1 MKILITGGA
10 GFIGTKICNK
20 LKDKFEI
27 IVLDNFSQQIHGE
40 GNPKLIE
47 GVDYVFGDVT
57 STEDWKKVM
66 LKNPNYIIHLAAET
80 GTGQSM
86 DEITRYVNTNVVGTS
101 VMLEFLN
108 KNENNV
114 KKIILSSTRAVYGDL
129 ENNSE
134 TSIVDPKSV
143 YAVTKLA
150 QENLIKTS
158 SKVPYTI
165 LRYQNVFG
173 DGQSLNNPYTGIISI
188 FSNLFLENKPITL
201 FDNGIPTRDFIYVE
215 DVVDVTIKCLDNTST
230 NYKTYDVGTGIET
243 KILDVTLK
251 LKELSNSTSEII
263 ITDYHRDGDIMF
275 AKANTTKIKTDL
287 SWEPKFTIEDG
298 LNFFYN
304 WFKKEKNL

>member
-20 LKDKFEI
+20 LKESFEI
-27 IVLDNFSQQIHGE
+27 IVLDNFSEQVHG
-40 GNPKLIE
+40 NKKPKLLE
-47 GVDYVFGDVT
+47 GVEYVFGDVT
-57 STEDWKKVM
+57 NIDDWKKVIS
-66 LKNPNYIIHLAAET
+66 KNPDYIIHLAAET

-188 FSNLFLENKPITL
+188 FSNLFLENKTITI

-215 DVVDVTIKCLDNTST
+215 DVVDVTIKCLDNDLT

-251 LKELSNSTSEII
+251 LKEIFNSTSEVLV
-263 ITDYHRDGDIMF
+263 TDYHRIGDIMF
-275 AKANTTKIKTDL
+275 AKANNTKIKNDL
-287 SWEPKFTIEDG
+287 NWEPEFTVEDG
-298 LNFFYN
+298 LKFFYS